1 VLNATGGTTP
11 ITLADA
17 VTETAGISKGSYT
30 AFANTGLSY
39 ASFLVGETD
48 KGSFTQ
54 YLQSEFG
61 ARFRAISPYVQDN
74 WKVSSKLTL
83 DLGLRYDYFPSIT
96 EVHNAE
102 SYFDPNL
109 ANPVTGVNGAL
120 NFTGTGAGTC
130 NCSTPV
136 TNYKKNF
143 GPRLGLAYQVGSKTV
158 IRASYGVMFTHGDAV
173 GGLASSLG
181 TLGFSAAPAFS
192 SSNDVSTMPTTGT
205 NGAIPAYTGATGVA
219 SGPAFG
225 TGYTQTPNYTGT
237 PSSIGYVDPYLGS
250 RAPEYI
256 NWTFGIQ
263 RQLTNSIA
271 LTATY
276 VGSEGHFLQT
286 DSLTG
291 RGFWSDQLDPK
302 YLTINSHLADTGT
315 TATTVAQDCANA
327 AFSIT
332 CPSLTTFTK
341 SQPLSQALK
350 PFPYQT
356 VPDSFGYIGNANYH
370 GVQVLLNMRT
380 WHGLSLNANYTF
392 SRAIDD
398 GGTFRSGYAIP
409 AGTIAGNPT
418 ESFPADLMERGV
430 STSNQPQHFV
440 LTSVYA
446 LPFGKSILGEQ
457 PLERAILGGFKLSGI
472 YQAYSGSPLAITG
485 STCQTNPADQTCEP
499 TLNANFSGSAR
510 QNGKWGDGITWQNY
524 NAPPVGGIPVSSSSF
539 IVPSIGS
546 TTTAPTGPFISPVAP
561 TGQTTL
567 LNQVGGPAPAY
578 TFGNSPRTAPYNLY
592 GPGNYQLDLAVV
604 RSFPLHITEAS
615 KLNFR
620 AEWYN
625 VTNHTWFAVASSA
638 VGNANFGQVTT
649 NTLASRKA
657 AQFSARIEF

>member
-1 VLNATGGTTP
+1 
-11 ITLADA
+11 
-17 VTETAGISKGSYT
+17 VT
-30 AFANTGLSY
+30 
-39 ASFLVGETD
+39 
-48 KGSFTQ
+48 
-54 YLQSEFG
+54 
-61 ARFRAISPYVQDN
+61 
-74 WKVSSKLTL
+74 SKLTL
-83 DLGLRYDYFPSIT
+83 DLGLRYDYFPTLT

-109 ANPVTGVNGAL
+109 ANPVTGVNGGL

-136 TNYKKNF
+136 NNYKKNF
-143 GPRLGLAYQVGSKTV
+143 GPRLGLAYQLGSKTV
-158 IRASYGVMFTHGDAV
+158 IRSSYGVMFTHGDAV
-173 GGLASSLG
+173 GGLAFSLG

-225 TGYTQTPNYTGT
+225 TGYTQTSGYTGT

-263 RQLTNSIA
+263 RQLTNTIA

-291 RGFWSDQLDPK
+291 RGQWSDQLDPK
-302 YLTINSHLADTGT
+302 YLVPVGSHLADQISGT
-315 TATTVAQDCANA
+315 TGSLTADCTTY
-327 AFSIT
+327 SLP

-370 GVQVLLNMRT
+370 GIQVLLNMRA
-380 WHGLSLNANYTF
+380 WRGLTVNANYTF

-398 GGTFRSGYAIP
+398 GGTFRTGYAIP

-446 LPFGKSILGEQ
+446 LPFGKSIFGEQ

-499 TLNANFSGSAR
+499 TLNSNFSGSAR
-510 QNGKWGDGITWQNY
+510 QNGKWGTGVTWANY
-524 NAPPVGGIPVSSSSF
+524 NATPVAGVPVSASTF
-539 IVPSIGS
+539 IVPSTSGAINGAS
-546 TTTAPTGPFISPVAP
+546 GTTPTPGAIAGPFISPVANIP
-561 TGQTTL
+561 GVPIGTALGQQGSL
-567 LNQVGGPAPAY
+567 LNVAGGPAPSY
-578 TFGNSPRTAPYNLY
+578 TFGNSSRTAPYNLY
-592 GPGNYQLDLAVV
+592 GPGNYQLDLAMV

-625 VTNHTWFAVASSA
+625 VTNHTLFGVASTA

-649 NTLASRKA
+649 NAIATRKA